1 LTTGWLVDQYISL
14 CHDPLHDLQQWLA
27 DHNKNNQKKARHS
40 QPQATRLDHAQESQV
55 SSAGLARAGG
65 FRENPL
71 RQLRSGMDAHGRE
84 WSADGLSSGSRTRL
98 GWDDGLRSLRAKA
111 EGGTAETSL
120 AGCNAEHTDSDPLP
134 DIGAELG
141 AIGAHYK
148 SLIAAARHSLSPAAA
163 AAAISALRNEKK
175 MAIRNALDRWSQS
188 PKNAASRRPPQTSS
202 ARATLHLPRTLG

>member
-1 LTTGWLVDQYISL
+1 LTTGWHVDQYVAL
-14 CHDPLHDLQQWLA
+14 CHDPLRDLQQWLA

-40 QPQATRLDHAQESQV
+40 QPQATRLDHAQGSQV
-55 SSAGLARAGG
+55 SSAGLATARG

-71 RQLRSGMDAHGRE
+71 RQLRSGVDAHGRE
-84 WSADGLSSGSRTRL
+84 RSADGLSSGSRTRL
-98 GWDDGLRSLRAKA
+98 GGDDGLRSLRAKA
-111 EGGTAETSL
+111 EGGAAETSL

-163 AAAISALRNEKK
+163 AAVISALRNEKK
-175 MAIRNALDRWSQS
+175 TAIRNALDRWHQS
-188 PKNAASRRPPQTSS
+188 RKNAASRPQTTSTAPRS
-202 ARATLHLPRTLG
+202 ILHLPRSLG